1 MNPRLKVLVV
11 DDEPL
16 ALHRIRM
23 ICGEMSDVDLVGRAT
38 SCRSAVAEIERT
50 RPDILLLDIQM
61 RDGTGFD
68 VIEELPAD
76 IAPAVIFVSAFD
88 HYAIQAFEARVAD
101 YVLKPVQFD
110 RLKEAIGRASETR
123 SLANS
128 AMQIEELKSVVATLR
143 TKMRE
148 PSPQRYPSELW
159 IRRNVTGL
167 ARVNVDNIEWVSSED
182 DYVRLHTPDGSYL
195 MRASIR
201 SLLTRVDP
209 SQFIRIHRKTLVNK
223 AAVKEVRRQRIGK
236 VEIVLRSGERLSAG
250 RVYAKQ
256 LRQSIAAL
264 AT

>member
-1 MNPRLKVLVV
+1 MSSRLKIFVV

-23 ICGEMSDVDLVGRAT
+23 ICSEMPDVELVGEANG
-38 SCRSAVAEIERT
+38 CQSALAEIERT

-68 VIEELPAD
+68 IIERLSAAN
-76 IAPAVIFVSAFD
+76 APAVIFVSAFD

-110 RLKEAIGRASETR
+110 RLKTAIGRAGDARNLSD
-123 SLANS
+123 S
-128 AMQIEELKSVVATLR
+128 ATQIEDLKSVVATLR
-143 TKMRE
+143 AKMRE
-148 PSPQRYPSELW
+148 DSPHRYPSELW
-159 IRRNVTGL
+159 IRRNVTGM

-201 SLLTRVDP
+201 SLLSRVDP
-209 SQFIRIHRKTLVNK
+209 SLFIRIHRKTLVNK
-223 AAVKEVRRQRIGK
+223 LAIKEVRRQRIGK
-236 VEIVLRSGERLSAG
+236 VEIVLRSGERLDAG

-256 LRQSIAAL
+256 LRQAISAL

>member
-1 MNPRLKVLVV
+1 MNSRLKILAV

-23 ICGEMSDVDLVGRAT
+23 ICAEMPDVELVGEAT
-38 SCRSAVAEIERT
+38 GCKSALAEIERA

-68 VIEELPAD
+68 VIEKLSAD
-76 IAPAVIFVSAFD
+76 NVPAVIFVSAFD

-110 RLKEAIGRASETR
+110 RLREAIGRAGEART
-123 SLANS
+123 LADS
-128 AMQIEELKSVVATLR
+128 AMQIEDLKSVVAALR

-148 PSPQRYPSELW
+148 AGPNRYPNELW
-159 IRRNVTGL
+159 IRRNVTGM

-201 SLLTRVDP
+201 SLLARVDP
-209 SQFIRIHRKTLVNK
+209 SLFIRIHRKTLVNK
-223 AAVKEVRRQRIGK
+223 TAIKELRRQRIGRL
-236 VEIVLRSGERLSAG
+236 EIVLQSGERLNAG
-250 RVYAKQ
+250 RVYAKK
-256 LRQSIAAL
+256 LRQAISAV